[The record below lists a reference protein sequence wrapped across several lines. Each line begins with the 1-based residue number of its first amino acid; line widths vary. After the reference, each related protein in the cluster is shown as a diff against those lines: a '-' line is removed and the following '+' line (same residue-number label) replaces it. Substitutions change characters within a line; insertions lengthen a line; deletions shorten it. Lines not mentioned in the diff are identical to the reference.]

1 MIYICDFKK
10 CSAIQEYI
18 LNEKGLKNWACN
30 LWKRNHVDLNMNWL
44 VIRSDPNLGPKN
56 FSVSHLVWFYFYLLK
71 YILLYS
77 PIDEKSNEVITLS
90 LKFLLVI
97 KSVASEFCKKSYK
110 TQSKSLHFN
119 VFYWWSLTSEECK
132 SRGADMQRELAVQTS
147 CYCKSLFFA
156 TTHSLSQ
163 SVSQSVTPS
172 Q

>member
-1 MIYICDFKK
+1 MFSHPRIHVKRKRIKELSLQLMKTKK
-10 CSAIQEYI
+10 SCWFEHELACYQKWPKLGSKKLLCKPSSLI
-18 LNEKGLKNWACN
+18 LFLSTK
-30 LWKRNHVDLNMNWL
+30 V
-44 VIRSDPNLGPKN
+44 
-56 FSVSHLVWFYFYLLK
+56 
-71 YILLYS
+71 LLYS

-97 KSVASEFCKKSYK
+97 KSVASEFCKKTYK

-132 SRGADMQRELAVQTS
+132 SRGADMQRELAVQTC

>member
-1 MIYICDFKK
+1 MSVKLQKRIKELSLQLMKTKK
-10 CSAIQEYI
+10 LCWFEHELPCYQ
-18 LNEKGLKNWACN
+18 KW
-30 LWKRNHVDLNMNWL
+30 
-44 VIRSDPNLGPKN
+44 PNLGSKKLLISRKP
-56 FSVSHLVWFYFYLLK
+56 SSLVLFLCTSLFTNENG
-71 YILLYS
+71 
-77 PIDEKSNEVITLS
+77 EKSNGVITTGNQISS
-90 LKFLLVI
+90 LRTLQ
-97 KSVASEFCKKSYK
+97 KKPVK
-110 TQSKSLHFN
+110 PKVEVPCLHFN